1 MSQVPYP
8 YNHPYSERYVFI
20 SVGRLRI
27 EKAVDFIPIGIKN
40 IVNMGFG
47 DRLPDGSIDDTANSN
62 NGDLVK
68 VLATVIS
75 ILKDYTT
82 QYPKVV
88 IFFAGSSIQRTRM
101 YSRILR
107 TYYVNFSREF
117 SISGIVGSEDQN
129 RRIAFDPKLEI
140 EYLAFLVERI
150 N

>member
-1 MSQVPYP
+1 MSQAPYP
-8 YNHPYSERYVFI
+8 YKHFNSARYIFI

-27 EKAVDFIPIGIKN
+27 EKAVDFVPTGIRN

-62 NGDLVK
+62 NGDIVK
-68 VLATVIS
+68 VLATVIA
-75 ILKDYTT
+75 ILKDFTT
-82 QYPKVV
+82 QYPQVV
-88 IFFAGSSIQRTRM
+88 VFFAGSSIQRTNV
-101 YSRILR
+101 YARILR
-107 TYYVNFSREF
+107 TYYVSFSKEF

-129 RRIAFDPKLEI
+129 RRVAFDPKLKT